1 MDLLKEGDSSKDK
14 DDSLNLLTIAQEMNR
29 EKDLLKDIMSNILQE
44 IGLFTNYLRLRKG
57 EEINIVFDVEYS
69 EGYLGRTEVDKNG
82 RRKIVLNFGR
92 DELKDGQQYDLSKVR
107 GALLNQEAYNLFSP
121 ISSSKDF
128 LNNSL
133 TQLSR
138 EFPELGHKIIKYV
151 VRLVEDYRV
160 EYLFKEEYP
169 GSVRNFSDIYTA
181 ILDKFAMQ
189 YNPNSILHL
198 LFLARMATAT
208 EHTKTSDLEHLIP
221 SELKNLYDE
230 FVKDIEETKGK
241 EFDSTEMATRKILE
255 KIKDYVKKSKE
266 NNNKA
271 GSKSETKLNNL
282 EKLPKLFGIEGSHKS
297 FGSYAEGMKN
307 TNLPSDIAEAL
318 DKAKRE
324 QDSQPYN
331 QKFEKFAKTVSS
343 ELRSSRPNFR
353 RDSVMG
359 YYSYELRKTLEEYYG
374 GHSLETTKSL
384 LGGRL
389 NERKIMDHLVRREPL
404 IGPNVQLY
412 EIRRSSVRGAD
423 LLILADTSGSMDRA
437 LETVKGVLSALVETT
452 KGSRSVTTRFF
463 GFPSN
468 SGYLYDIKPDEVNS
482 ISTNGG
488 TPLANA
494 LEKLQSEMK
503 RAPDRNYL
511 LFILT
516 DGEPDNPEDVR
527 QQLRKMKEAG
537 IDVIAILITKYPEIA
552 KSKFAESRVVCL
564 DPSRDIDMRRFLQEL
579 NRELLE
585 AFMDK
590 KIEKQKQKMY

>member
-44 IGLFTNYLRLRKG
+44 ISLFTNYLRLRKG
-57 EEINIVFDVEYS
+57 EEINVVFDVEYS

-82 RRKIVLNFGR
+82 RRKIILNFGR

-128 LNNSL
+128 LNNLL
-133 TQLSR
+133 THLSR

-181 ILDKFAMQ
+181 ILDKFASM
-189 YNPNSILHL
+189 YDPNSILHL

-241 EFDSTEMATRKILE
+241 EFDSTEIATRKILE

-271 GSKSETKLNNL
+271 GSNSETKLNNL
-282 EKLPKLFGIEGSHKS
+282 EKLPKLFGGYVERSLKS
-297 FGSYAEGMKN
+297 FGMKN

-318 DKAKRE
+318 DKAKKE

-343 ELRSSRPNFR
+343 ELRSSRPNLR

-374 GHSLETTKSL
+374 GHSLETTESQL
-384 LGGRL
+384 VGRL
-389 NERKIMDHLVRREPL
+389 DYQKIMDLLARGESLV
-404 IGPNVQLY
+404 GPNVRLY

-423 LLILADTSGSMDRA
+423 LLILADTSGSMDLA

-452 KGSRSVTTRFF
+452 KGSRSVTTHSF

-482 ISTNGG
+482 ISTKGG

-516 DGEPDNPEDVR
+516 DGEPDNPEDVK

-537 IDVIAILITKYPEIA
+537 IEVIAILITKYPEIA
-552 KSKFAESRVVCL
+552 KSKFAESRMVCL

-590 KIEKQKQKMY
+590 KIEKQKMY